1 MNLAWYIQHLGLIEL
16 ANIVFFYEFMQILR
30 IECSQIIRYIFIY
43 ICIIDSKFIV
53 LFMDSDYYSTNL
65 ISLPMQFL
73 IV

>member
-16 ANIVFFYEFMQILR
+16 ANIVFFFYEFMQILR

-65 ISLPMQFL
+65 
-73 IV
+73 